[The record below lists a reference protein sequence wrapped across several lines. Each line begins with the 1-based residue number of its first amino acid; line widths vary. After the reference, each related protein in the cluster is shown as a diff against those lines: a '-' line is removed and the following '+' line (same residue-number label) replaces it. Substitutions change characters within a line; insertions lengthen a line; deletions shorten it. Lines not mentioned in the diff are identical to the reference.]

1 MARVYHT
8 LISVIMAAENYSG
21 IALGSLEISF
31 YVRGHHIYKNVWEPM
46 EGEVLQLRDEP
57 SNPKD

>member
-21 IALGSLEISF
+21 IAFGSLEISS

-46 EGEVLQLRDEP
+46 EGEVL
-57 SNPKD
+57 SAKK